1 MKIITLVPCLLLL
14 GCSTGTAPA
23 RSEAAA
29 ADTIKTS
36 DTTSTGARAVQ
47 PALNNSNLL
56 EQESIGGIR
65 INMPFKTAAG
75 QFTGWELKPVALW
88 GADGYYHQSRYLKA
102 KDLELDVYASDSL
115 LTEPLVHSV
124 TIGEGSDLKTSRN
137 MGIGSTAAQ
146 IREAYGALINSE
158 ESKDSVLVVGSIY
171 GGLIFNLR
179 DGKAVQIFLGAAAE

>member
-1 MKIITLVPCLLLL
+1 MKIITLLLCLLLL

-29 ADTIKTS
+29 ADTIETS
-36 DTTSTGARAVQ
+36 DTTSRMERSAR
-47 PALNNSNLL
+47 PTLNDSNLL

-65 INMPFKTAAG
+65 VNMPFKTAAG

-102 KDLELDVYASDSL
+102 KDLEVGVYAADSL
-115 LTEPLVHSV
+115 LSEPLVHSV
-124 TIGEGSDLKTSRN
+124 TIGEASDLKTSRN
-137 MGIGSTAAQ
+137 VGIGSSAAA
-146 IREAYGALINSE
+146 IRDAYGALINPE
-158 ESKDSVLVVGSIY
+158 ESNDSVLVVGSIY

-179 DGKAVQIFLGAAAE
+179 DGKAVQLFLGAAAE